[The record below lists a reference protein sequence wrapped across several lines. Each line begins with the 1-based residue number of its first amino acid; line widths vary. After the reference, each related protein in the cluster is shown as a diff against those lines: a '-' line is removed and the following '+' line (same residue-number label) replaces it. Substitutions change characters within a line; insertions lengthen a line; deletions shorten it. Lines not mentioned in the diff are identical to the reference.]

1 MKHKHSSSK
10 FVAVKSGAFTVV
22 FSMLALLLSSI
33 TVLASER
40 LPTEY
45 FTDFSKHLSVQL
57 SPGGDFLSVEVMVGT
72 ETQVVILD
80 TKTMKPIKNGRHRF
94 MRENFSVS
102 GHSWVSDD
110 RLVFRAERFMKTE
123 MEVPIPL
130 IMLYAVDYDGKR
142 ENVLA
147 YLLRARSYMVRRF

>member
-1 MKHKHSSSK
+1 MKHKHSLSRFMAAK
-10 FVAVKSGAFTVV
+10 FQAFTRVL
-22 FSMLALLLSSI
+22 SMIAALCASI

-80 TKTMKPIKNGRHRF
+80 TKTMKPIKTAGIA
-94 MRENFSVS
+94 S
-102 GHSWVSDD
+102 
-110 RLVFRAERFMKTE
+110 
-123 MEVPIPL
+123 
-130 IMLYAVDYDGKR
+130 
-142 ENVLA
+142 
-147 YLLRARSYMVRRF
+147 